1 MTVTSPVE
9 TFMTIIDCQ
18 SHVFPPAYAELLTR
32 NRGRLQTTG
41 GDGVYHLNYWDV
53 QRFILNLADYSIE
66 RKLAAM
72 DAAGVDMS
80 VLSVNIPGPE
90 LLDPALAIIGA
101 QMCNDYLAEACQRYP
116 NRFVAIASLPL
127 NDVPAALVELKR
139 AVTEL
144 KLRGVFLCSHING
157 KGLDAPEF
165 EPVYAEVAA
174 RGIPLV
180 LHPTVPVWGDA
191 IKEHSMIPML
201 GFMVDTSI
209 AMLRLILGGVLERHP
224 TLKVVHPHA
233 GGVLPYLM
241 GRVEEQTEVKRRGR
255 DHIRKPPMDYYR
267 QVYLDLV
274 SPSLSALRYAVDF
287 MPPDR
292 LLFGSDHPW
301 VAIET
306 LLDLVNALG
315 LSTAEQARLLGG
327 NACELFG
334 IAS

>member
-1 MTVTSPVE
+1 MPL
-9 TFMTIIDCQ
+9 IDCQ
-18 SHVFPPAYAELLTR
+18 SHVFPPAYAELLTH

-41 GDGVYHLNYWDV
+41 GDGVYHLNYWNV

-90 LLDPALAIIGA
+90 LLDPALAVTGA
-101 QMCNDYLAEACQRYP
+101 RLCNNYLAEACARHP
-116 NRFVAIASLPL
+116 DRFVGIASLPL

-139 AVTEL
+139 AVAEL
-144 KLRGVFLCSHING
+144 NLRGIFLCSHING

-165 EPVYAEVAA
+165 EPFYAEVAA
-174 RGIPLV
+174 RGIPLI
-180 LHPTVPVWGDA
+180 LHPTVPVWGEA
-191 IKEHSMIPML
+191 IKDHSLIPML

-274 SPSLSALRYAVDF
+274 SPSLPALRYAVDF

>member
-1 MTVTSPVE
+1 MS
-9 TFMTIIDCQ
+9 IIDCQ
-18 SHVFPPAYAELLTR
+18 SHVFPPAYAELLTH
-32 NRGRLQTTG
+32 NRGRLQTSG
-41 GDGVYHLNYWDV
+41 SDGVYHLNYWDV
-53 QRFILNLADYSIE
+53 QRFVLNLADYSIE

-72 DAAGVDMS
+72 DAARVDVS

-90 LLDPALAIIGA
+90 LLDPELAVTGA
-101 QMCNDYLAEACQRYP
+101 QLCNDYLAAACARHP
-116 NRFVAIASLPL
+116 DRFVGIASLPL

-139 AVTEL
+139 TVEEL
-144 KLRGVFLCSHING
+144 DLRGVFLCSHING

-165 EPVYAEVAA
+165 EPFYADVAT

-180 LHPTVPVWGDA
+180 LHPTVPIWGEA

-274 SPSLSALRYAVDF
+274 SPSLPALRYAVDF
-287 MPPDR
+287 MPADR

-306 LLDLVNALG
+306 LLDLVNTLE
-315 LSTAEQARLLGG
+315 LSAADRERLLGG
-327 NACELFG
+327 NACELFR
-334 IAS
+334 IV